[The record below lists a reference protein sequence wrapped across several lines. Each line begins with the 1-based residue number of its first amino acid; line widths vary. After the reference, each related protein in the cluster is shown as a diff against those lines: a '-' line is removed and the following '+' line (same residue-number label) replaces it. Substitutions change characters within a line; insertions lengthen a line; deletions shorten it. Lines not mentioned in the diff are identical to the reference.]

1 VCNSCTIPATRGQQ
15 LFERPEKDVS
25 KVSGFLNVIHSPCG
39 KSLCTRAR
47 VLASLRSAAVLG
59 VEALPVIV
67 EVDVSFGLPVFTMVG
82 LPDTS
87 VRESRD
93 RVRTAIRNS
102 GFQFPGHRIT
112 VNLAPADIR
121 KAGASYDLPIA
132 LGVLAASGVV
142 EPRLLDGIVLLGELS
157 LDGAIQPIRGVLPVA
172 VAAKREGK
180 AAILLPRANA
190 AEAGVVEGLKVLPVD
205 SLVEAVEVLNRGAGL
220 KREAGLKGEAGL
232 KREAGLKAST
242 TDDSAAATSSYVVPT
257 FRSAAGPPPPSD
269 PQPDFADVIG
279 QTMAKRALEI
289 AAAGGHNLLFIGAP
303 GGGKTMMA
311 RRLAGILPALEFDEA
326 LDCTSVHS
334 VAGTLPP
341 GTALMHHRPFRAPHH
356 TISEVAMV
364 GGGSIPRPGE
374 ISLAHNGVLFLDELP
389 EFDRRVLEAL
399 RQPLEEGRVT
409 IARAART
416 SSFPARFIFVAAMN
430 PCPCGFL
437 GDRRRAC
444 RCTDPQVQ
452 RYAGRISGPLR
463 DRIDLVV
470 HVPAIGTS
478 ALEGG
483 AANGDA
489 SAVIRARVVDA
500 RARQRARF
508 GEASQK
514 LNRQLDGGELS
525 EHCRLDA
532 RSTHMLEAAIQ
543 KFCVSARGCA
553 RVLRVSRTI
562 ADLADCPSIGTDH
575 VAEALQYRFSEEL
588 PR

>member
-1 VCNSCTIPATRGQQ
+1 M
-15 LFERPEKDVS
+15 
-25 KVSGFLNVIHSPCG
+25 
-39 KSLCTRAR
+39 
-47 VLASLRSAAVLG
+47 LASLRSAAVLG

-67 EVDVSFGLPVFTMVG
+67 EVDVSFGLPIFTMVG

-102 GFQFPGHRIT
+102 GFEFPGHRIT

-132 LGVLAASGVV
+132 LGVLAASGVI
-142 EPRLLDGIVLLGELS
+142 EPRLIDGVVLLGELS
-157 LDGAIQPIRGVLPVA
+157 LDGTIQPIRGALPVA

-180 AAILLPRANA
+180 HAILLPRANA
-190 AEAGVVEGLKVLPVD
+190 PEAYVVEGLRVLPVD
-205 SLVEAVEVLNRGAGL
+205 SLVEAIEALN
-220 KREAGLKGEAGL
+220 GEAGL
-232 KREAGLKAST
+232 KAG
-242 TDDSAAATSSYVVPT
+242 AAPEGMSSVVVPT
-257 FRSAAGPPPPSD
+257 FRSPTAPTPVTD
-269 PQPDFADVIG
+269 PEPDFAEVIG
-279 QTMAKRALEI
+279 QSMAKRALEI
-289 AAAGGHNLLFIGAP
+289 AAAGGHNVMLIGAP

-311 RRLAGILPALEFDEA
+311 RRLAGILPPLEFDEA

-334 VAGTLPP
+334 VAGTLPA
-341 GTALMHHRPFRAPHH
+341 GMALMHRRPFRAPHH

-409 IARAART
+409 VARAART
-416 SSFPARFIFVAAMN
+416 SSFPARFMLVAAMN

-444 RCTDPQVQ
+444 RCSDPQIQ
-452 RYAGRISGPLR
+452 RYASRISGPLR

-470 HVPAIGTS
+470 EVPAIGSSVRDDGSSNGRETS
-478 ALEGG
+478 A
-483 AANGDA
+483 A
-489 SAVIRARVVDA
+489 IRERVVDA
-500 RARQRARF
+500 RMRQQRRF
-508 GEASQK
+508 GGASQK
-514 LNRQLDGGELS
+514 LNRQLDGSELN
-525 EHCRLDA
+525 EHCRVDA
-532 RSTHMLEAAIQ
+532 QSTHMLEAAIQ
-543 KFCVSARGCA
+543 KFCLSARGCD

-562 ADLADCPSIGTDH
+562 ADLAASEAIVIDH
-575 VAEALQYRFSEEL
+575 LAEALQYRFSESSPSL
-588 PR
+588 RHP

>member
-1 VCNSCTIPATRGQQ
+1 M
-15 LFERPEKDVS
+15 
-25 KVSGFLNVIHSPCG
+25 
-39 KSLCTRAR
+39 
-47 VLASLRSAAVLG
+47 LASLRSAAVLG
-59 VEALPVIV
+59 VEALPVVV

-82 LPDTS
+82 LPDAS

-102 GFQFPGHRIT
+102 GFEFPGHRIT

-132 LGVLAASGVV
+132 LGVLAASGVI
-142 EPRLLDGIVLLGELS
+142 EARLIDGVILLGELS
-157 LDGAIQPIRGVLPVA
+157 LDGTIQPIRGVLPVA

-180 AAILLPRANA
+180 VAILLPRANA
-190 AEAGVVEGLKVLPVD
+190 PEAYVVEGLRVLPVD
-205 SLVEAVEVLNRGAGL
+205 SLAEAVAALNGGAGL
-220 KREAGLKGEAGL
+220 G
-232 KREAGLKAST
+232 AGLKAST
-242 TDDSAAATSSYVVPT
+242 TGEASTTADTVVVPT
-257 FRSAAGPPPPSD
+257 FRSAVLSPSPTGPE
-269 PQPDFADVIG
+269 PDFADVIG
-279 QTMAKRALEI
+279 QSMAKRALEI
-289 AAAGGHNLLFIGAP
+289 AAAGGHNVLLIGAP

-311 RRLAGILPALEFDEA
+311 RRLAGILPVLEFDEA

-341 GTALMHHRPFRAPHH
+341 GMALMHHRPFRAPHH

-409 IARAART
+409 VARAART
-416 SSFPARFIFVAAMN
+416 SSFPARFMFVAAMN

-444 RCTDPQVQ
+444 RCSDPQIQ
-452 RYAGRISGPLR
+452 RYASRISGPLR

-470 HVPAIGTS
+470 EVPAVGS
-478 ALEGG
+478 SVRDDGG
-483 AANGDA
+483 ASGRESSDA
-489 SAVIRARVVDA
+489 IRLRVVEA
-500 RARQRARF
+500 RRRQRVRF
-508 GEASQK
+508 GEAGQK
-514 LNRQLDGGELS
+514 LNRQLEGGELS
-525 EHCRLDA
+525 EHCRIDA
-532 RSTHMLEAAIQ
+532 RTTGVLDAAIQ
-543 KFCVSARGCA
+543 KFCLSARGCD

-562 ADLADCPSIGTDH
+562 ADLAGCSSIATDH
-575 VAEALQYRFSEEL
+575 VAEALQYRFSEFS
-588 PR
+588 PNVRHS

>member
-1 VCNSCTIPATRGQQ
+1 M
-15 LFERPEKDVS
+15 
-25 KVSGFLNVIHSPCG
+25 
-39 KSLCTRAR
+39 
-47 VLASLRSAAVLG
+47 LASLRSAAVLG
-59 VEALPVIV
+59 VEALSVIV

-102 GFQFPGHRIT
+102 GFEFPGHRIT

-132 LGVLAASGVV
+132 LGVLAASGVI
-142 EPRLLDGIVLLGELS
+142 EPRLIDGVVLLGELS

-172 VAAKREGK
+172 VAARREGRV
-180 AAILLPRANA
+180 AILLPRANA
-190 AEAGVVEGLKVLPVD
+190 PEAYVVDGLKVLPVD
-205 SLVEAVEVLNRGAGL
+205 SLVEAVAALNGA
-220 KREAGLKGEAGL
+220 AG
-232 KREAGLKAST
+232 RDDRAGLKAST
-242 TDDSAAATSSYVVPT
+242 TTRGASGVVPT
-257 FRSAAGPPPPSD
+257 FRSASPQD
-269 PQPDFADVIG
+269 PEPDFAEVIG
-279 QTMAKRALEI
+279 QSMAKRALEV
-289 AAAGGHNLLFIGAP
+289 AAAGGHNVMLIGAP

-311 RRLAGILPALEFDEA
+311 RRLAGILPPLEFDEA

-334 VAGTLPP
+334 VAGTLPH

-409 IARAART
+409 VARAART
-416 SSFPARFIFVAAMN
+416 SSFPARFMFVAAMN

-444 RCTDPQVQ
+444 RCSEPQIQ
-452 RYAGRISGPLR
+452 RYASRISGPLR

-470 HVPAIGTS
+470 EVPAIGTS
-478 ALEGG
+478 VRDDG
-483 AANGDA
+483 AVNPRDT
-489 SAVIRARVVDA
+489 SSEIRARVVNA
-500 RARQRARF
+500 RKVQQARF
-508 GEASQK
+508 GEGKQK
-514 LNRQLDGGELS
+514 LNRQLEGSELNQ
-525 EHCRLDA
+525 HCRLDA
-532 RSTHMLEAAIQ
+532 RSTDVLEAAIQ
-543 KFCVSARGCA
+543 KFCLSARGCD

-562 ADLADCPSIGTDH
+562 ADLDGCHRIATDH
-575 VAEALQYRFSEEL
+575 VAEALQYRLSEFSPAL
-588 PR
+588 RRPYTSG

>member
-1 VCNSCTIPATRGQQ
+1 M
-15 LFERPEKDVS
+15 
-25 KVSGFLNVIHSPCG
+25 
-39 KSLCTRAR
+39 
-47 VLASLRSAAVLG
+47 LASLRSAAVLG
-59 VEALPVIV
+59 VEALAVIV

-82 LPDTS
+82 LPDAS

-102 GFQFPGHRIT
+102 GFEFPGHRIT

-132 LGVLAASGVV
+132 LGVLAASGVI
-142 EPRLLDGIVLLGELS
+142 EPRLIDGVVLLGELS
-157 LDGAIQPIRGVLPVA
+157 LDGTIQPIRGVLPVA

-190 AEAGVVEGLKVLPVD
+190 PEACVVEGLKVLAVD
-205 SLVEAVEVLNRGAGL
+205 SLVEAVEALNSA
-220 KREAGLKGEAGL
+220 
-232 KREAGLKAST
+232 AGLKAST
-242 TDDSAAATSSYVVPT
+242 TTDTTTSVVVPT
-257 FRSAAGPPPPSD
+257 LRSAAPAIPPD
-269 PQPDFADVIG
+269 AEPDFADVIG
-279 QTMAKRALEI
+279 QSLAKRALEI
-289 AAAGGHNLLFIGAP
+289 AAAGGHNVLLIGAP

-311 RRLAGILPALEFDEA
+311 RRLAGILPPLDFDEA

-416 SSFPARFIFVAAMN
+416 SAFPARFMFVAAMN

-437 GDRRRAC
+437 GDQRRAC
-444 RCTDPQVQ
+444 RCSDPQIQ
-452 RYAGRISGPLR
+452 RYASRISGPLR

-470 HVPAIGTS
+470 DVPAIGTTIRDNVAGNGRDTS
-478 ALEGG
+478 A
-483 AANGDA
+483 D
-489 SAVIRARVVDA
+489 IRARVVAA
-500 RARQRARF
+500 RARQQRRF
-508 GEASQK
+508 GGGSQK
-514 LNRQLDGGELS
+514 LNRQLEGGELN
-525 EHCRLDA
+525 EHCRLDSPTA
-532 RSTHMLEAAIQ
+532 HLLEAAIQ
-543 KFCVSARGCA
+543 KFCLSARGCD

-562 ADLADCPSIGTDH
+562 ADLAGSASLTNDH
-575 VAEALQYRFSEEL
+575 VAEALQYRFRESSPSL
-588 PR
+588 RQP

>member
-1 VCNSCTIPATRGQQ
+1 M
-15 LFERPEKDVS
+15 
-25 KVSGFLNVIHSPCG
+25 
-39 KSLCTRAR
+39 
-47 VLASLRSAAVLG
+47 LASLRSAAVVG
-59 VEALPVIV
+59 VEALAVVV

-102 GFQFPGHRIT
+102 GFDFPGHRIT

-132 LGVLAASGVV
+132 LGVLAANGVI
-142 EPRLLDGIVLLGELS
+142 EPRLVDQVVLLGELS
-157 LDGAIQPIRGVLPVA
+157 LDGAIQPIRGALPVA

-190 AEAGVVEGLKVLPVD
+190 PEAYVVEGLEVLPVD
-205 SLVEAVEVLNRGAGL
+205 SLVEAVAALNGL
-220 KREAGLKGEAGL
+220 TSGVKGSGGVFMREQAKTPA
-232 KREAGLKAST
+232 
-242 TDDSAAATSSYVVPT
+242 DPT
-257 FRSAAGPPPPSD
+257 D

-279 QTMAKRALEI
+279 QSMAKRALEI
-289 AAAGGHNLLFIGAP
+289 AAAGGHNILLIGAP

-311 RRLAGILPALEFDEA
+311 RRLAGILPVLGFDEA

-334 VAGTLPP
+334 VAGTLPA

-416 SSFPARFIFVAAMN
+416 STFPARFMFVAAMN

-444 RCTDPQVQ
+444 RCSDPQIQ
-452 RYAGRISGPLR
+452 RYASRISGPLR
-463 DRIDLVV
+463 DRMDLVV
-470 HVPAIGTS
+470 EVPAIGSSVRDNTPGNGLETS
-478 ALEGG
+478 AQ
-483 AANGDA
+483 
-489 SAVIRARVVDA
+489 IQARVVA
-500 RARQRARF
+500 TRKRQQMRF
-508 GEASQK
+508 GEASQR
-514 LNRQLDGGELS
+514 LNRQLEGSELNDY
-525 EHCRLDA
+525 CRLDGQ
-532 RSTHMLEAAIQ
+532 STHLLEAAIQ
-543 KFCVSARGCA
+543 KFCLSARGCD

-562 ADLADCPSIGTDH
+562 ADLAGSACISTEH
-575 VAEALQYRFSEEL
+575 VGEALQYRFSEASPAL
-588 PR
+588 RQP

>member
-1 VCNSCTIPATRGQQ
+1 MCGDRAGTPLVTQFLRPSPSHNIELLSYLDGLRSESPRFPGKILRTPVCSTN
-15 LFERPEKDVS
+15 
-25 KVSGFLNVIHSPCG
+25 
-39 KSLCTRAR
+39 R
-47 VLASLRSAAVLG
+47 VLASLRSAAVIG
-59 VEALPVIV
+59 VEALPVVV

-82 LPDTS
+82 LPDAS

-102 GFQFPGHRIT
+102 GFEFPSHRIT

-132 LGVLAASGVV
+132 LGVLAASGVI
-142 EPRLLDGIVLLGELS
+142 EPRLIDGIVLLGELS
-157 LDGAIQPIRGVLPVA
+157 LDGTIQPIRGVLPVA
-172 VAAKREGK
+172 VAARRESK

-190 AEAGVVEGLKVLPVD
+190 PEASVVEGLKVLPVD
-205 SLVEAVEVLNRGAGL
+205 SLVEAVEALNAGL
-220 KREAGLKGEAGL
+220 NAG
-232 KREAGLKAST
+232 T
-242 TDDSAAATSSYVVPT
+242 TNKPPVAA
-257 FRSAAGPPPPSD
+257 SAAGFPAGDS
-269 PQPDFADVIG
+269 QPDFADVIG
-279 QTMAKRALEI
+279 QSMAKRALEI
-289 AAAGGHNLLFIGAP
+289 AAAGGHNVLLIGAP

-311 RRLAGILPALEFDEA
+311 RRLAGILPTLDFDEA

-356 TISEVAMV
+356 TISEIAMV

-409 IARAART
+409 VARSART
-416 SSFPARFIFVAAMN
+416 SSFPARFMLVAAMN

-444 RCTDPQVQ
+444 RCSDPQVQ
-452 RYAGRISGPLR
+452 RYASRISGPLR

-470 HVPAIGTS
+470 DVPALGSSVRDNRPAGDSESS
-478 ALEGG
+478 A
-483 AANGDA
+483 A
-489 SAVIRARVVDA
+489 IRSRVVDA
-500 RARQRARF
+500 RGRQRSRF
-508 GEASQK
+508 GGASQK
-514 LNRQLDGGELS
+514 LNRQLEGSHLS

-532 RSTHMLEAAIQ
+532 QSEHVLDAAIQ
-543 KFCVSARGCA
+543 KFFLSARGCD

-562 ADLADCPSIGTDH
+562 ADLAGAPSIATEH
-575 VAEALQYRFSEEL
+575 LAEALQYRYPEFSPVL
-588 PR
+588 RCN

>member
-1 VCNSCTIPATRGQQ
+1 
-15 LFERPEKDVS
+15 
-25 KVSGFLNVIHSPCG
+25 
-39 KSLCTRAR
+39 

-59 VEALPVIV
+59 VEALAVIV

-82 LPDTS
+82 LPDAS

-102 GFQFPGHRIT
+102 GFEFPGHRIT

-132 LGVLAASGVV
+132 LGVLAASGVI
-142 EPRLLDGIVLLGELS
+142 EPRLVDGVVLLGELS
-157 LDGAIQPIRGVLPVA
+157 LDGTIQPIRGVLPVA
-172 VAAKREGK
+172 VAARREGK
-180 AAILLPRANA
+180 VAILLPRANA
-190 AEAGVVEGLKVLPVD
+190 PEACVVEGLRVLPVD
-205 SLVEAVEVLNRGAGL
+205 SLVEAVEALHAGAGL
-220 KREAGLKGEAGL
+220 SAGTATDADLKVG
-232 KREAGLKAST
+232 T
-242 TDDSAAATSSYVVPT
+242 TNTRTTNSGAVVPT
-257 FRSAAGPPPPSD
+257 FRSAMTAPSVASHGD
-269 PQPDFADVIG
+269 SEPDFADVIG
-279 QTMAKRALEI
+279 QSMAKRALEI
-289 AAAGGHNLLFIGAP
+289 AAAGGHNVLLIGAP

-311 RRLAGILPALEFDEA
+311 RRLAGILPPLEFDEA

-399 RQPLEEGRVT
+399 RQPLEEGRV
-409 IARAART
+409 IVARAART
-416 SSFPARFIFVAAMN
+416 SSFPARFMLVAAMN

-444 RCTDPQVQ
+444 RCSDPQVQ

-470 HVPAIGTS
+470 EVPATGS
-478 ALEGG
+478 SVRG
-483 AANGDA
+483 AVHNNGDA
-489 SAVIRARVVDA
+489 SSVIRSRVVEA
-500 RARQRARF
+500 RKRQHARF
-508 GEASQK
+508 GEVSQR
-514 LNRQLDGGELS
+514 LNRQMEGGEMS
-525 EHCRLDA
+525 QYCRLDD
-532 RSTHMLEAAIQ
+532 RTTHVLEAAIH
-543 KFCVSARGCA
+543 KFCLSARGCD
-553 RVLRVSRTI
+553 RVVRVSRTI
-562 ADLADCPSIGTDH
+562 ADLAGAASISSEH
-575 VAEALQYRFSEEL
+575 LAEALQYRFSEASPSL
-588 PR
+588 RQP

>member
-1 VCNSCTIPATRGQQ
+1 M
-15 LFERPEKDVS
+15 
-25 KVSGFLNVIHSPCG
+25 
-39 KSLCTRAR
+39 
-47 VLASLRSAAVLG
+47 LASLRSAAVFG

-82 LPDTS
+82 LPDAS

-102 GFQFPGHRIT
+102 GFDFPGHRIT

-132 LGVLAASGVV
+132 LGVLAASGVI
-142 EPRLLDGIVLLGELS
+142 EPRLVDGVVLLGELS

-180 AAILLPRANA
+180 SAILLPSANA
-190 AEAGVVEGLKVLPVD
+190 PEASVVAGLRVLPVD
-205 SLVEAVEVLNRGAGL
+205 SLVEAVDALSGGTALSTAARVIPAGASET
-220 KREAGLKGEAGL
+220 R
-232 KREAGLKAST
+232 T
-242 TDDSAAATSSYVVPT
+242 
-257 FRSAAGPPPPSD
+257 D

-279 QTMAKRALEI
+279 QSMAKRALEI
-289 AAAGGHNLLFIGAP
+289 AAAGGHNVLLIGAP

-311 RRLAGILPALEFDEA
+311 RRLAGILPALDFDEA

-341 GTALMHHRPFRAPHH
+341 GTALMHHRPFRSPHH

-399 RQPLEEGRVT
+399 RQPLEEGRV
-409 IARAART
+409 IVARAART
-416 SSFPARFIFVAAMN
+416 SSFPARFMLVAAMN

-444 RCTDPQVQ
+444 RCSEPQVQ
-452 RYAGRISGPLR
+452 RYASRISGPLR

-470 HVPAIGTS
+470 EVPALGTS
-478 ALEGG
+478 VRG
-483 AANGDA
+483 AEHTNVSES
-489 SAVIRARVVDA
+489 SAVIRFRVVEA
-500 RARQRARF
+500 RKRQQVRF
-508 GEASQK
+508 GDASQR
-514 LNRQLDGGELS
+514 LNRQLEGGEMS

-532 RSTHMLEAAIQ
+532 RSTHVLEAAID
-543 KFCVSARGCA
+543 KFCLSARGCG

-562 ADLADCPSIGTDH
+562 ADLAGSAAIATAH
-575 VAEALQYRFSEEL
+575 LAEALQYRFSESS
-588 PR
+588 PSVRQP

>member
-1 VCNSCTIPATRGQQ
+1 M
-15 LFERPEKDVS
+15 
-25 KVSGFLNVIHSPCG
+25 
-39 KSLCTRAR
+39 
-47 VLASLRSAAVLG
+47 LASLRSAAVLG
-59 VEALPVIV
+59 VEALPVVV
-67 EVDVSFGLPVFTMVG
+67 EVDVSFGMPIFTMVG
-82 LPDTS
+82 LPDAS

-102 GFQFPGHRIT
+102 GFEFPGHRIT

-132 LGVLAASGVV
+132 LGVLAANGVI
-142 EPRLLDGIVLLGELS
+142 EPRLLDGVVLLGELS

-180 AAILLPRANA
+180 TAILLPRANA
-190 AEAGVVEGLKVLPVD
+190 PEASVVEGLSVLPVD
-205 SLVEAVEVLNRGAGL
+205 SLVEAVEALNAGAGVS
-220 KREAGLKGEAGL
+220 AG
-232 KREAGLKAST
+232 AGLKASAT
-242 TDDSAAATSSYVVPT
+242 TAHASSVGVPT
-257 FRSAAGPPPPSD
+257 FRSAAGPTPPSD
-269 PQPDFADVIG
+269 SEPDFADVIG

-289 AAAGGHNLLFIGAP
+289 AAAGGHNVLLIGAP

-341 GTALMHHRPFRAPHH
+341 GTALMHQRPFRAPHH

-416 SSFPARFIFVAAMN
+416 SCFPARFMFVAAMN

-444 RCTDPQVQ
+444 RCSEPQIQ
-452 RYAGRISGPLR
+452 RYASRISGPLR

-470 HVPAIGTS
+470 EVPAIGTS
-478 ALEGG
+478 VRDAG
-483 AANGDA
+483 ADHGRDT
-489 SAVIRARVVDA
+489 SADIRARVVDA
-500 RARQRARF
+500 RRRQRLRF
-508 GEASQK
+508 GEANQK
-514 LNRQLDGGELS
+514 LNRQLEGAELS

-532 RSTHMLEAAIQ
+532 RSAGVLEAAIQ
-543 KFCVSARGCA
+543 KFCLSARGCD

-562 ADLADCPSIGTDH
+562 ADLAGCPTIATEH
-575 VAEALQYRFSEEL
+575 VAEALQFRFDLSS
-588 PR
+588 RVG